1 MKEFIDFFLN
11 NWILIVILGNLFAAI
26 SSIIAKIALSGSVSK
41 PINPSVYAFYSGLGG
56 SAVIFIALILNI
68 WLDFLRIGS
77 SEVVIGIISGV
88 FLILGLWPFYLAM
101 YRSEASRVMTLF
113 VGSMPLFTFML
124 KYFFLGERLN
134 TIQFLAFIFLV
145 FGGVLVF
152 LKRRDNFRLDLKSV
166 FLTIGS
172 ALGIALGLVLAG
184 EAFKLQGFFSGFFWI
199 SIGYLFASLIIFFW
213 PGQKQKILAI
223 NTYAEKRSAFL
234 FFSDKTFSI
243 LGSGLVKFAISLV
256 SATLVNAF
264 EGLRQFFVLILAAA
278 ISFWRPDILKEEL
291 KGIVLWQKIIAAVL
305 VGIGLFLIVFGQFPP
320 VNSNRPISWGVTFSG
335 KFSKELGLNPKENLR
350 AILDDLKVDRIRLI
364 AYWDDIGQEKNML
377 DFSDLDWQI
386 NEAQKRNV
394 KIILAVGMKV
404 PRWPECH
411 IPKWAQTLSQ
421 EEREKELKLYLTE
434 VVKRYKNNKTIKIWQ
449 VENEPFLRFGEC
461 PKREKNFIKN
471 EISLMK
477 SLDKSRP
484 ILITESG
491 EIGWW
496 PKAAKEG
503 DIFGT
508 TMYRR
513 IYNKYFGQVNYH
525 LPTEFFILKE
535 KATRFLI
542 NDHNK
547 KFIVIELSAE
557 PWMAKQI
564 YETLPEE
571 QLKSFDL
578 DFFKD
583 TIQYAKAT
591 GFDEY
596 YLWGAEWW
604 YYMEVNGHPEFWEE
618 AKKLWE

>member
-1 MKEFIDFFLN
+1 MKEFIDFFLK

-26 SSIIAKIALSGSVSK
+26 SSIVAKVALIGSVSK
-41 PINPSVYAFYSGLGG
+41 PINPTVYAFYSGLGG
-56 SAVIFIALILNI
+56 SVVFFTALIVNI
-68 WLDFLRIGS
+68 WLNFLKFDFG
-77 SEVVIGIISGV
+77 EANIGIISGI
-88 FLILGLWPFYLAM
+88 FLIFGLWPFYLAL

-113 VGSMPLFTFML
+113 VGSMPLSTFLL

-134 TIQFLAFIFLV
+134 VIQFLAFIFLV
-145 FGGVLVF
+145 SGGVLVF
-152 LKRRDNFRLDLKSV
+152 LKRRNNFQLDLRSV

-172 ALGIALGLVLAG
+172 AIGIAIGLVLAG
-184 EAFKLQGFFSGFFWI
+184 ETFRLQGFFSGFFWI
-199 SIGYLFASLIIFFW
+199 SIGYLFASLIIFLW
-213 PGQKQKILAI
+213 PNQKQKILAI

-291 KGIVLWQKIIAAVL
+291 KGIVLWQKVIAAIL
-305 VGIGLFLIVFGQFPP
+305 VGTGLFLIVFGQFPP
-320 VNSNRPISWGVTFSG
+320 VNSSRSINWGVTFSA
-335 KFSKELGLNPKENLR
+335 KFSRELGLNPKENLR
-350 AILDDLKVDRIRLI
+350 AILDDLKVDRIRLV
-364 AYWDDIGQEKNML
+364 AYWDDIGQEKNTF

-394 KIILAVGMKV
+394 RIILAIGMKV

-411 IPKWAQTLSQ
+411 MPSWAKTLSM
-421 EEREKELKLYLTE
+421 EEREKEFKLYLAE
-434 VVKRYKNNKTIKIWQ
+434 IIKRYKNNKAIKIWQ

-461 PKREKNFIKN
+461 PERENNFIKN
-471 EISLMK
+471 EISLVK
-477 SLDKSRP
+477 SIDKSRP
-484 ILITESG
+484 ILITDGG
-491 EIGWW
+491 EFGRW
-496 PKAAKEG
+496 PKAVKEG

-513 IYNKYFGQVNYH
+513 IYSKYFGRVNYH
-525 LPTEFFILKE
+525 LPPEFFILKE

-547 KFIVIELSAE
+547 KFIVIELAAE

-564 YETLPEE
+564 YETQLKE

-583 TIQYAKAT
+583 TIEYAKLT

-604 YYMEVNGHPEFWEE
+604 YYMKVSGHPEFWEE
-618 AKKLWE
+618 AKKLWQ